1 MSSLTLPA
9 STLSF
14 PLAQVPSHSDI
25 REKEDHLG
33 VEDAH
38 TFVTSVVEEVEFD
51 YALCGKVN
59 GRIPGLVEEE
69 EDASPF
75 IPMDER
81 ESLFSPSPD
90 SEDLDNYHYA
100 DPFREEE
107 ENGNDPYDP
116 DPKTRFVRVR
126 AKASKLE
133 GDASVFAQLLR
144 HGLLSKLTQI
154 VLLKAKVPAHL
165 RDEAAQEVQV
175 TWSLLRAHPDFARNQ
190 MARYA
195 YLSGEHA
202 ALKVMRQIG
211 AVVALPS
218 SLFSKTAKDV
228 KGANAK
234 FLQYIGAA
242 TNPYDIDDYSDS
254 IEVSDALVDSWEREI
269 VSLNFFETQMQDIE
283 VKPKQYKIA
292 RMFLVDRLTV
302 DDIAEALKLTV
313 KYVERS
319 MHLVADALNART
331 DRKAKVRKTQQERR
345 RGSLK
350 SKISNGSEEVLF
362 KKKATVVTEV
372 EPLRQRKQLNY
383 GDDDMAVVEASNGFN
398 NDLEGIDDGMR
409 TRPAWDI
416 AEGIPDLYEEVPIE
430 DDTPRRPARFKDDPA
445 LAQIQGEDDLSF
457 FEDGVVSVNDVKAL
471 ISISEKAHRTAPKD
485 DPVVAVD
492 ALAVDHFDF
501 EYEEIY

>member
-1 MSSLTLPA
+1 MSSLTLPT

-14 PLAQVPSHSDI
+14 PLAQVPSHADI
-25 REKEDHLG
+25 REKEEALG
-33 VEDAH
+33 AEDIQSFVEA
-38 TFVTSVVEEVEFD
+38 VVGDVEFD
-51 YALCGKVN
+51 YALCGRVN
-59 GRIPGLVEEE
+59 GRVPGLMDDE

-81 ESLFSPSPD
+81 ESLFAPSPD
-90 SEDLDNYHYA
+90 AEDATTYHYA
-100 DPFREEE
+100 DPFKEEE
-107 ENGNDPYDP
+107 EDGGDPYAP
-116 DPKTRFVRVR
+116 EPKTRLVRVK

-133 GDASVFAQLLR
+133 GDASVFAQLVR

-165 RDEAAQEVQV
+165 REEAAQEVQV

-202 ALKVMRQIG
+202 ALKVMRQIS

-254 IEVSDALVDSWEREI
+254 IEISDALVDSWEREI
-269 VSLNFFETQMQDIE
+269 VSLNFFEAQMQDIE

-292 RMFLVDRLTV
+292 RLFLVDRLTV

-319 MHLVADALNART
+319 MHVVADALNART
-331 DRKAKVRKTQQERR
+331 DKKAQVRKTQQERR
-345 RGSLK
+345 RGALK
-350 SKISNGSEEVLF
+350 SKISNGSEQVLF
-362 KKKATVVTEV
+362 KKKAAVIAEI

-383 GDDDMAVVEASNGFN
+383 GDDDMAVVEASNGFGS
-398 NDLEGIDDGMR
+398 DLADIDDGMR

-416 AEGIPDLYEEVPIE
+416 AEGIPDLYEEVPVE
-430 DDTPRRPARFKDDPA
+430 DDTPRRPVRFKDDPA

-457 FEDGVVSVNDVKAL
+457 FEDGVVSVNDVEAL

-485 DPVVAVD
+485 DPVIAVE

-501 EYEEIY
+501 EYEDIY

>member
-9 STLSF
+9 SSLSF
-14 PLAQVPSHSDI
+14 PLSQVPSHAEI
-25 REKEDHLG
+25 REREDDLST
-33 VEDAH
+33 EDAH
-38 TFVTSVVEEVEFD
+38 AFVNAVVEDVEFD
-51 YALCGKVN
+51 YAMCGRVN
-59 GRIPGLVEEE
+59 GRIPGLM
-69 EDASPF
+69 EDEDEANPF
-75 IPMDER
+75 IPLDER
-81 ESLFSPSPD
+81 ESLFAPSPEA
-90 SEDLDNYHYA
+90 EDADNFHYA
-100 DPFREEE
+100 DPFREEAE
-107 ENGNDPYDP
+107 DGNDPYDAN
-116 DPKTRFVRVR
+116 PKTRLVRVKAR
-126 AKASKLE
+126 ASKLE

-154 VLLKAKVPAHL
+154 VLLKAKVPSHL

-202 ALKVMRQIG
+202 ALKVMRQLS

-218 SLFSKTAKDV
+218 SMFSKTAKDV

-254 IEVSDALVDSWEREI
+254 LEISDALVDSWEREI

-283 VKPKQYKIA
+283 VKPKHYRIA
-292 RMFLVDRLTV
+292 RMFLVERMTV
-302 DDIAEALKLTV
+302 DDIAEQLKLTV
-313 KYVERS
+313 KYIERS

-331 DRKAKVRKTQQERR
+331 DRKAQARKTQHARR
-345 RGSLK
+345 RGALK

-362 KKKATVVTEV
+362 KKKPTVLTEV
-372 EPLRQRKQLNY
+372 EPGRQRKQLKY
-383 GDDDMAVVEASNGFN
+383 GDDDMAVVEANNGFGS
-398 NDLEGIDDGMR
+398 DLADIDDGMR

-457 FEDGVVSVNDVKAL
+457 FEDGVVSLHDVKAL

-485 DPVVAVD
+485 DPVIAVE

-501 EYEEIY
+501 DYEEIY